1 VEGVD
6 VGKLAYSGRLFRQV
20 VGYAMD
26 KKAYWIIPLVILLAL
41 LSFVVVSSQTVVPAL
56 YAIF

>member
-1 VEGVD
+1 
-6 VGKLAYSGRLFRQV
+6 VGKLAYSGRLFRQL

-26 KKAYWIIPLVILLAL
+26 KKAYWIIPLMILFAL
-41 LSFVVVSSQTVVPAL
+41 LSFVVMSSHTVVPAL